1 MEINLLKRYP
11 KTKRNI
17 EERAQKTE
25 EDRRIAKQFGK
36 EFFDGDRRYGYGG
49 YKYNPKYWEGVVQD
63 MIKHYKITENFRIL
77 DIGCA
82 KGFLLYEF
90 IKALP
95 GLSVRGIDISGYAI
109 NNALPIIK
117 PHLDLGNA
125 YNLDR
130 YLPMEKFDLV
140 ISINTIHNLPIEQ
153 VINSLRA
160 IQQIGK
166 KAFITV
172 DAYRTKKEKEKMLK
186 WNLTAETI
194 LSANEWKKVFK
205 NAGYKGDYWWF
216 IP

>member
-1 MEINLLKRYP
+1 MEINLLKKYP

-25 EDRRIAKQFGK
+25 EDRKIAKQFGK
-36 EFFDGDRRYGYGG
+36 EFFDGDRKYGYGG

-95 GLSVRGIDISGYAI
+95 GLTIRGLEISQYAVD
-109 NNALPIIK
+109 NALPAIK
-117 PHLDLGNA
+117 PHIVLGNA
-125 YNLDR
+125 KDLSR
-130 YLPMEKFDLV
+130 YTIEEFDLI
-140 ISINTIHNLPIEQ
+140 ISINTIHNLPLEECKQ
-153 VINSLRA
+153 A
-160 IQQIGK
+160 IKEIQRVGK
-166 KAFITV
+166 RAFITL
-172 DAYRTKKEKEKMLK
+172 DAYHTIGEKEKMLK

-194 LSANEWKKVFK
+194 LSVDEWEKVFK
-205 NAGYKGDYWWF
+205 NVGYKGDYWWF